1 MPFYFKKGDLV
12 QTECDLIVND
22 SNSRLIMVEGV
33 GRAIFHKA
41 GDRELSNALK
51 KIGGYKVG
59 GAVLTPS
66 FNMTNCKGLVH
77 AVAPIYQNGKHGEE
91 ELLLSAYESCF
102 KLMKEHGYTSI
113 AFPLLGSEYNYTASE
128 CLEIAHTSIL
138 EHLKNYPNDL
148 VYLVM
153 FKNFPET
160 ISKSTQ
166 SELTSFILKNYTT
179 EGTTALNEFVMNKEL
194 LYLMNSYIKKSKMSL
209 EEIAIKA
216 NYTLEKLQEIL
227 TIDSLV
233 TTNFIFALSIALKL
247 SEKDIDAMFD
257 IVESKNSLKTMTS
270 LVVRYFI
277 KKGQYDVYTINKAL
291 FIYNLSPI
299 GL

>member
-1 MPFYFKKGDLV
+1 
-12 QTECDLIVND
+12 
-22 SNSRLIMVEGV
+22 
-33 GRAIFHKA
+33 
-41 GDRELSNALK
+41 
-51 KIGGYKVG
+51 
-59 GAVLTPS
+59 
-66 FNMTNCKGLVH
+66 
-77 AVAPIYQNGKHGEE
+77 
-91 ELLLSAYESCF
+91 
-102 KLMKEHGYTSI
+102 
-113 AFPLLGSEYNYTASE
+113 
-128 CLEIAHTSIL
+128 
-138 EHLKNYPNDL
+138 
-148 VYLVM
+148 M

-194 LYLMNSYIKKSKMSL
+194 LHLMNSYIKMSKMSL

-277 KKGQYDVYTINKAL
+277 KKGQYDVYTINIAL
-291 FIYNLSPI
+291 FIYNLSTS